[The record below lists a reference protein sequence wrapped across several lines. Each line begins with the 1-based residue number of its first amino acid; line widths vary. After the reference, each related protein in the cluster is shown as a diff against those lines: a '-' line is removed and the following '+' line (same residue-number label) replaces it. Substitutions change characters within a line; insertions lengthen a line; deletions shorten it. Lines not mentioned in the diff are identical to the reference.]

1 MRSNAISIHR
11 RSTDQRVWHIHY
23 LVLAPHDQLVLGCT
37 KLGNFGFQ
45 IAHFLALIVPFVSEG
60 PEGTGRRVHRVCK
73 GAVQAFKLGPQ
84 HGKLS
89 AKRGNLLNRTCSRNL
104 PFESP
109 RERQ

>member
-1 MRSNAISIHR
+1 MPFQFTVVRRISGLGRSITSCLPRTTNWS
-11 RSTDQRVWHIHY
+11 W
-23 LVLAPHDQLVLGCT
+23 GCA